1 MQLTALEFKPLLGL
15 PDGGGTH
22 DSLED
27 EFTRRTCGVN
37 VWKLSSIYRS
47 PCRRTNFAGNFQA
60 RTQLSLLSHSAREM
74 FHAPW

>member
-27 EFTRRTCGVN
+27 EFTASNLRRECLEIEQHISLA
-37 VWKLSSIYRS
+37 LS
-47 PCRRTNFAGNFQA
+47 TN
-60 RTQLSLLSHSAREM
+60 
-74 FHAPW
+74 